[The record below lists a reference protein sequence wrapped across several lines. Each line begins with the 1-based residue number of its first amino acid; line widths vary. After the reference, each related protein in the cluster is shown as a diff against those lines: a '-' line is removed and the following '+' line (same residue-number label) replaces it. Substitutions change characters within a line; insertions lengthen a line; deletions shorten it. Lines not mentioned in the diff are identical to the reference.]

1 MAPSFL
7 KQLRRRSRASFR
19 TDTSTDASS
28 DGTNSQGTSPSSGSV
43 TPPSVGHQSDP
54 ALDFQIK
61 SSGSLRKIPK
71 RTVSQSR
78 TALSSVCSNS
88 SNSRTSV
95 SGMSGLGAPPVSGR
109 DTVSLSQ
116 YAPRVHNILENSW
129 VPWLAVSYLCEAV
142 LQYGTTSFDMVFA
155 VVHPLLK
162 VIVRFIKKFFCSM
175 APLVSQGN
183 TPLTAPLS

>member
-78 TALSSVCSNS
+78 PALSSVCSNS

-95 SGMSGLGAPPVSGR
+95 SGMSGLGAPPVGGR

-129 VPWLAVSYLCEAV
+129 AV
-142 LQYGTTSFDMVFA
+142 LQYGTTSFDIVFA

>member
-78 TALSSVCSNS
+78 PALSSVCSNS

-109 DTVSLSQ
+109 DTASLSQ
-116 YAPRVHNILENSW
+116 YAPRYIRPSLAASVVLRCHG
-129 VPWLAVSYLCEAV
+129 WLYP
-142 LQYGTTSFDMVFA
+142 TSA
-155 VVHPLLK
+155 RPY
-162 VIVRFIKKFFCSM
+162 SNM
-175 APLVSQGN
+175 APPAS
-183 TPLTAPLS
+183 TWCSPLSTRC